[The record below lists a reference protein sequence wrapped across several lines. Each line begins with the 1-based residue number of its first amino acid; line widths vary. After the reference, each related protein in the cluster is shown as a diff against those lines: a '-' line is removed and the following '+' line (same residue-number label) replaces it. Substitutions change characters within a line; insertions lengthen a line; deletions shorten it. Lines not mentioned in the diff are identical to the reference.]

1 MTYKPLP
8 YGISDFRQIRT
19 ESLYFVDKSM
29 YIETMEQAGH
39 FLFLIRPR
47 RFGKSLFLSMLR
59 YYYDINERENF
70 PEMFKELW
78 VAEHPTPWQGKFQ
91 VLHLDF
97 SQVGGDVDVLPVK
110 FNQYFGIRL
119 NDFATRYKAYYPD
132 DFMERVLELKDA
144 DGKFAY
150 ITATAQALEHKLYLI
165 VDEYDNFTNTVLNE
179 YGEAIYHAMT
189 HASGFYRD
197 VFKKFKGNFDR
208 ILMLGVSP
216 VTLDDLTSG
225 YNIATNITMDS
236 RFNRMLGFSETEVRK
251 MIRYYQSAGV
261 LHADE
266 EALIAEMKPWYDGYC
281 FSERAVYSDPKM
293 FNCDM
298 VAYYLNSF
306 IQQGSAP
313 QEMVDRNTRTDYA
326 KLDKLVKLDQ
336 LDGDRKGILLEV
348 AENGYTLGTVA
359 DSFPAAQLTDPKMF
373 KSLLFYYGM
382 VTITGTYGIEQ
393 ELSIPN
399 NNVRKQYYDFLL
411 REYQQ
416 VHAIDFSPLVR
427 SYTDAAFKGEWRP
440 MMDLIL
446 KAYHDTTAVRSLIEG
461 ERNLQGFMNAY
472 LSLNPYYLTSPEVEL
487 SHGYCD
493 FFLMPDLTRWP
504 MVKHSYIL
512 ELKYLP
518 QSATEEKAKAQWEE
532 AIEQIKAYAQGEKVK
547 SLIQGTT
554 LHPIVVQIKGYE
566 AIKVEEISMDL
577 LSLQRK

>member
-236 RFNRMLGFSETEVRK
+236 RFNRMLGFSETEVRE
-251 MIRYYQSAGV
+251 MIRYYQSADV

-298 VAYYLNSF
+298 VAYYLNNF

-411 REYQQ
+411 RKMIY
-416 VHAIDFSPLVR
+416 
-427 SYTDAAFKGEWRP
+427 
-440 MMDLIL
+440 
-446 KAYHDTTAVRSLIEG
+446 
-461 ERNLQGFMNAY
+461 RN
-472 LSLNPYYLTSPEVEL
+472 
-487 SHGYCD
+487 
-493 FFLMPDLTRWP
+493 
-504 MVKHSYIL
+504 
-512 ELKYLP
+512 
-518 QSATEEKAKAQWEE
+518 
-532 AIEQIKAYAQGEKVK
+532 
-547 SLIQGTT
+547 
-554 LHPIVVQIKGYE
+554 
-566 AIKVEEISMDL
+566 
-577 LSLQRK
+577 